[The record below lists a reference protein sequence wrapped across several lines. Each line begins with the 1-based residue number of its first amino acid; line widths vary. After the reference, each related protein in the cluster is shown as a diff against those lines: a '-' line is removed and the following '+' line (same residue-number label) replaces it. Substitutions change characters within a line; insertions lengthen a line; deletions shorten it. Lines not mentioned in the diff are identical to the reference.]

1 MKKAYDQNNKLV
13 DIIESQATNTYFCP
27 VCRKELI
34 RNFGAIKQF
43 YSHQKDVDATD
54 CEIKMKLIIK
64 EDKSIFQESE
74 SNILSTEF
82 YNKKFDDVKV
92 EMSDYMSE
100 EGYYLTQEQKDIIF
114 STEDR
119 VKVSALAGCV
129 DGDTE
134 FFHGTGWKKISEYQQ
149 GDKVFQ
155 FNDKWQG
162 ELVRPLDY
170 IKLPCDEMTRYK
182 TKYGIDMVL
191 SDEHNVVYIDTS
203 HNKHNYWKNV
213 NLLKIKE
220 SDMRE
225 RQLKNKTGFTGRFL
239 TTFDYESDYATGM
252 SESQLRLTI
261 AIMADGTY
269 QKDKDSNWCRM
280 HLKKDY
286 KKDRL
291 RLLLKEC
298 EIEYKE
304 NQWHHSD
311 LEYTNINFYSPVKLK
326 HFPKEWY
333 DLNVYEREIIFDE
346 ISHWDGNDGIG
357 NRGIV
362 FRTSSKED
370 ADFIQYIMS
379 SLNKRSTIDIS
390 KDLGKKY
397 TLTTNGKEYIRKS
410 LLYTVSE
417 VNRNSVVSMGQQ
429 SKEENKNKVISKY
442 KTLDGYKYCFTVP
455 SGMLILRRN
464 NKIFVT
470 GNSAKTSTIYY
481 YCKERPFSKIL
492 YLVYNKSQK
501 DSAMLTFGKLKGVSV
516 MTVHGLAFGIVGRF
530 YKDKLTFNYGVVDII
545 KDLNLNWNKDMELA
559 NKVNELM
566 KQYMLSNVQEFEELE
581 IFKEDDMRSKI
592 LACAHRLWE
601 LKKSYKNNIKIEHDF
616 YLKIYQLEKKD
627 LSSKYDIICEDEC
640 QDQNLMM
647 LDIILNSNVKTI
659 VMIGDKF
666 QAIYGFRNSI
676 NIMPLFEATEYK
688 LTTSFR
694 VSQNIAHIS
703 SLLIS
708 DFVGDNIKMKGFN
721 TKQTIVDKIDKSKPY
736 ICLCRTNAF
745 IFSEI
750 ADALSEDK
758 NKKLFFEGGYQSY
771 SFINLVDALYFSQGH
786 PTKNKILSKF
796 KDYNTMNDYAKKT
809 EDIELLSLIRMVDKY
824 GSRIIDI
831 VDGIKNNAVTN
842 KDKADIIFSTVH
854 RAKGATYSIP
864 VYISGDHL
872 DIESLYRRKYI
883 TSENELTRA
892 DKENLE
898 KDISEEIF
906 IIYISA
912 TRASNEVELSDSIKR
927 YLLMRY
933 EDNGHELH
941 NVINNI
947 SLYNNEGGIR

>member
-13 DIIESQATNTYFCP
+13 DIIESQSNNTYTCP
-27 VCRKELI
+27 VCHEVLT

-43 YSHQKDVDATD
+43 YSHSKDTESNVSN
-54 CEIKMKLIIK
+54 CEAKMKLIIK
-64 EDKSIFQESE
+64 EDKSIFQQSDTD
-74 SNILSTEF
+74 ILSTEF
-82 YNKKFDDVKV
+82 YNKQFDDVEV

-100 EGYYLTQEQKDIIF
+100 EGYFLTREQKDIIF

-119 VKVSALAGCV
+119 VKVSALAG
-129 DGDTE
+129 
-134 FFHGTGWKKISEYQQ
+134 
-149 GDKVFQ
+149 
-155 FNDKWQG
+155 
-162 ELVRPLDY
+162 
-170 IKLPCDEMTRYK
+170 
-182 TKYGIDMVL
+182 
-191 SDEHNVVYIDTS
+191 
-203 HNKHNYWKNV
+203 
-213 NLLKIKE
+213 
-220 SDMRE
+220 
-225 RQLKNKTGFTGRFL
+225 
-239 TTFDYESDYATGM
+239 
-252 SESQLRLTI
+252 
-261 AIMADGTY
+261 
-269 QKDKDSNWCRM
+269 
-280 HLKKDY
+280 
-286 KKDRL
+286 
-291 RLLLKEC
+291 
-298 EIEYKE
+298 
-304 NQWHHSD
+304 
-311 LEYTNINFYSPVKLK
+311 
-326 HFPKEWY
+326 
-333 DLNVYEREIIFDE
+333 
-346 ISHWDGNDGIG
+346 
-357 NRGIV
+357 
-362 FRTSSKED
+362 
-370 ADFIQYIMS
+370 
-379 SLNKRSTIDIS
+379 
-390 KDLGKKY
+390 
-397 TLTTNGKEYIRKS
+397 
-410 LLYTVSE
+410 
-417 VNRNSVVSMGQQ
+417 
-429 SKEENKNKVISKY
+429 
-442 KTLDGYKYCFTVP
+442 
-455 SGMLILRRN
+455 
-464 NKIFVT
+464 
-470 GNSAKTSTIYY
+470 SAKTSTLYY
-481 YCKERPFSKIL
+481 FCKERPFSKIL

-501 DSAMLTFGKLKGVSV
+501 DSAMLTFGKLRNVSV
-516 MTVHGLAFGIVGRF
+516 MTVHGLAFGMVGRF

-566 KQYMLSNVQEFEELE
+566 KQYMLSDVQEFEDLE